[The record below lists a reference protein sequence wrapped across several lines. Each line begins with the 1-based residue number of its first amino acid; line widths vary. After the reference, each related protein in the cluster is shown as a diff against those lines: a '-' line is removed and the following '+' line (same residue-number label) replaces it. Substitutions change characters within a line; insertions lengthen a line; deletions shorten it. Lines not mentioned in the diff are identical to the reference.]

1 MKKLFVS
8 MPMAGMTDEEIKDKL
23 LVHKM
28 NLERLMSTKFELI
41 NTCITEIPEDM
52 PNVSVWYIGKSLV
65 LMGQADLVY
74 FVEGWADARG
84 CVIEHEVAK
93 RYNIKC
99 VYEYAEIRKHQWAT
113 VNKLGDAMS
122 VLRTVKDK
130 LLLQDRQIEAAVV
143 EKKINEL
150 NDSLRVILCD
160 LAREMEE

>member
-8 MPMAGMTDEEIKDKL
+8 MPMGGMTDEEIKDKL

-52 PNVSVWYIGKSLV
+52 PNVDVWYIGKSLV

-74 FVEGWADARG
+74 FVKGWADARG
-84 CVIEHEVAK
+84 CTIEHEVAK
-93 RYNIKC
+93 RYNVKC
-99 VYEYAEIRKHQWAT
+99 VYEYAEIRKHQWDTA
-113 VNKLGDAMS
+113 NKLGDAIS
-122 VLRTVKDK
+122 VLHTVKDK

-143 EKKINEL
+143 EKKIKEL
-150 NDSLRVILCD
+150 NESLRIVLHD
-160 LAREMEE
+160 LSEEVE